1 MAADRLGGSGWNNSY
16 MAVVSKTEYYWNEE
30 AGKVTNDTTA
40 LKVSQKIGIASQE
53 KKGLTKDNI
62 AAIEANDTETDVY
75 KRQTCHIWKR
85 VVTTSMQ

>member
-40 LKVSQKIGIASQE
+40 LKVSQKIGIAAMLSLVRPFFSCE
-53 KKGLTKDNI
+53 DRYCFTG
-62 AAIEANDTETDVY
+62 EEGPY
-75 KRQTCHIWKR
+75 
-85 VVTTSMQ
+85 